1 MTFSKRRHALQ
12 TIKKKFQYSYLD
24 VVCMYILEKLKEG
37 EKLCERKLCTGKGF
51 TKFLVENLVKNTIS

>member
-1 MTFSKRRHALQ
+1 
-12 TIKKKFQYSYLD
+12 
-24 VVCMYILEKLKEG
+24 MYILEKLKEG

>member
-1 MTFSKRRHALQ
+1 MLSSENDFLKKTTCIANY
-12 TIKKKFQYSYLD
+12 KKKIQYSYLD

-51 TKFLVENLVKNTIS
+51 TKFLVKFG